1 MNSRTHIKI
10 QKSAIFVKKMKINV
24 LQIKNIVNLGAIVII
39 QENIEVYKE
48 IYKENIL
55 YVI

>member
-10 QKSAIFVKKMKINV
+10 QKSTIFVKKMKINV